1 MMLESASG
9 GSVLTMSAAVAPD
22 CDMRM
27 SSGPSRR
34 NEKPRAASSICI
46 EETPMSITTP
56 STAAMPC
63 SSTSR
68 SMSPKRPSTQDQPA
82 GMGLGQGAAG
92 GNGMGVAVDG
102 DHPAVGGG
110 EDRPAVAAGAEG
122 AVDIEAAIAGRERL
136 QHLVEHDRH
145 MRRFGGSVI
154 DGHGAENQGEQGVK
168 IHADNAHGSLNKWF
182 QI

>member
-1 MMLESASG
+1 
-9 GSVLTMSAAVAPD
+9 MSMHHAVDGRDALLLHQPQHVAEAALD
-22 CDMRM
+22 
-27 SSGPSRR
+27 
-34 NEKPRAASSICI
+34 
-46 EETPMSITTP
+46 
-56 STAAMPC
+56 
-63 SSTSR
+63 
-68 SMSPKRPSTQDQPA
+68 QDQPA

-122 AVDIEAAIAGRERL
+122 TVDIEAAIAGRERL

-145 MRRFGGSVI
+145 MRRFGGGVI